1 MEASPLQKQ
10 IEVWKGEA
18 ETAHDELA
26 LHGASNNRNAMT
38 YYDGIIEAYTAV
50 LRVLV
55 VENDAALERERH
67 PLVEVPASWLPE
79 PLDNDGVVC

>member
-26 LHGASNNRNAMT
+26 AHGVSNNRSSLAF
-38 YYDGIIEAYTAV
+38 YDGVIQAYTAV
-50 LRVLV
+50 LRVLI

-67 PLVEVPASWLPE
+67 PLVQVSGGIVEV
-79 PLDNDGVVC
+79 